1 MPKCRKCG
9 VRSSK
14 SEWHLGNLDSVIAG
28 MVAAGRL
35 ATVGV
40 AALILNSH
48 LSLYKN
54 LAGRKSRKGGVCP
67 MCSAIHVRCPDCEA
81 LHYVTASSMGSLM
94 KCRKKDCKTKF
105 YFVPT
110 GS

>member
-1 MPKCRKCG
+1 M
-9 VRSSK
+9 
-14 SEWHLGNLDSVIAG
+14 GNLDSVVAG
-28 MVAAGRL
+28 MVAAGRI
-35 ATVGV
+35 ATFGL
-40 AALILNSH
+40 AALIVNSH

-67 MCSAIHVRCPDCEA
+67 SCSAIHVRCPDCEA
-81 LHYVTASSMGSLM
+81 LHYVTASSMGSRM
-94 KCRKKDCKTKF
+94 TCRKCPTKF